1 MVKQGRVE
9 FSPGDAL
16 GGDMDT
22 LGVSPAVCITSSG
35 CSNMLKVRLTFPLG
49 RLNLG
54 RLRGAIGEP
63 SKAELLP
70 PLPITFDMEKGFAG
84 GGEAMMPGN
93 PTFFSSRVGESPKSS
108 SNLI

>member
-1 MVKQGRVE
+1 MVKEGRVE

-16 GGDMDT
+16 GGDMET
-22 LGVSPAVCITSSG
+22 LGVSSARCITSSG

-49 RLNLG
+49 RPNLG
-54 RLRGAIGEP
+54 RSRGAIGEP

-70 PLPITFDMEKGFAG
+70 PLPITLDVEKGFAG
-84 GGEAMMPGN
+84 GGDAVIPGN
-93 PTFFSSRVGESPKSS
+93 PIFFSSRVGESPKSS